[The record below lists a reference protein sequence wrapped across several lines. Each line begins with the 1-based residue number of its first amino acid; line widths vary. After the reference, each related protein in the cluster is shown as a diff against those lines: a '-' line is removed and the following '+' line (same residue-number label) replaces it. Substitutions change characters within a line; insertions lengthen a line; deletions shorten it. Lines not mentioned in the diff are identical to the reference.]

1 MSILILGSS
10 VASKKDYYEVLG
22 VERTASEEELK
33 KAYRKMALKFHPD
46 RNPGDKAAEE
56 QFKVVNE
63 AYSVLADAEKRKSYD
78 LFGHAGPAGGAG
90 GFDFNQGGFSD
101 IFGDIFEEF
110 FGASAGGRARTR
122 AQRGN
127 DLRYNMTITFEE
139 AYFGKEAKI
148 RLRRP
153 EACSACKGT
162 GAKGGAT
169 KVCPTC
175 GGAGQ
180 LRFQQGMFAVSRT
193 CSQCRGEGRIIS
205 ESCPQCKGERYI
217 ARDKTISVKIP
228 PGVETGSR
236 LRVMGEGEPG
246 LNGGPTGDLYVV
258 LTVEEHPQFS
268 RDGDH
273 ILCQVPISFV
283 KAILGGKVDA
293 PTMKGPT
300 AVKIPPGTA
309 DGKIFRLKGLGF
321 ANIRGY
327 GIGDELVRIKVEI
340 PSKITAK
347 QRELLEEFA
356 KISGESIEPDSG
368 KLFEKVKNLFE

>member
-1 MSILILGSS
+1 MSGSP
-10 VASKKDYYEVLG
+10 VANHKIDYYEALG
-22 VERTASEEELK
+22 VERNASDEELK
-33 KAYRKMALKFHPD
+33 KAYRKMALKYHPD

-56 QFKVVNE
+56 KFKEVNE
-63 AYSVLADAEKRKSYD
+63 AYSVLADAEKRRSYD
-78 LFGHAGPAGGAG
+78 LFGHAGQAGMGAG

-110 FGASAGGRARTR
+110 FGGSAGGRGRTR

-148 RLRRP
+148 KLRRP
-153 EACSACKGT
+153 EPCSGCKGT

-175 GGAGQ
+175 NGAGQ
-180 LRFQQGMFAVSRT
+180 LRFQQGMFAVSRS
-193 CSQCRGEGRIIS
+193 CSQCRGEGRIIT
-205 ESCPQCKGERYI
+205 EPCPQCKGERYTT
-217 ARDKTISVKIP
+217 RDKTISVKVP
-228 PGVETGSR
+228 PGVESGSR
-236 LRVMGEGEPG
+236 LRVTGEGEAG
-246 LNGGPTGDLYVV
+246 TNGGPTGDLYVV
-258 LTVEEHPQFS
+258 ITVQDHSQFM

-273 ILCQVPISFV
+273 ILCEVPVSFV
-283 KAILGGKVDA
+283 KAILGGKVEA

-300 AVKIPPGTA
+300 AVKIPPGTH

-321 ANIRGY
+321 ANVRGY
-327 GIGDELVRIKVEI
+327 GIGDQLVRIKVEI
-340 PSKITAK
+340 PSKLTAK
-347 QRELLEEFA
+347 QRELLEEYA
-356 KISGESIEPDSG
+356 RVSGEPIEPDSG